1 MATLS
6 FSFFST
12 LPRQHLHWNFYP
24 NMKVMQLQEL
34 KLKNKWVLMAVSK
47 EGTPEGITEE
57 LSETEVV
64 GTGKKTGKTSKRA
77 PVSSRRKRVV
87 EALDDDPVND
97 EEAENTSGSIEEP
110 KKTRRRTRKK
120 KETVESSYG
129 DSISNMEGNVT
140 DEEAV
145 TEPESSEKPK
155 KTRRTRKKK
164 ETVESSFEGSML
176 GVEGN
181 VTDEEGLPTSGSS
194 EEPIEKRKRTSKK
207 AASSSS
213 SLEKEPI
220 QKVTRRRRKKVNN
233 LEDDGSQSELS
244 DVEEELHV
252 ANVDA
257 NSEEELDLDKDGGED
272 ISFTYG
278 WPPLVCCFGAAQ
290 HAFVPSGRPANR
302 LVDHEW
308 HERMKDAL
316 WDPEKFIRAPGG
328 CPSNVA
334 VALASLGGKVAFMG
348 KLGDDDFG
356 QSLVYFMNINKVQ
369 TRSVRLDSKRATAIT
384 HMKIGK
390 RGGLRMTTTKPCA
403 EDSLLKSEI
412 NIDVLKEAKMFYF
425 NTFSLLDPNMR
436 LTALRATKISKK
448 LGGVV
453 FYDLNLPS
461 PLWES
466 GEKAKTFI
474 QQAWNLADIIE
485 VTKQELEF
493 LCGIEPSE
501 RFDTKDNDRSKFT
514 HYPPEVI
521 TPLWHENLKILFV
534 TNGTSKIH
542 YYTKEHNGSV
552 LGLEDVPL
560 SPYTSDMSASGDGI
574 IAGIIRMLT
583 VQPHLMTDKGYL
595 ERTLKYAISCGVV
608 DQWLQARRLGYP
620 PKEGMEDDVVPDDHG
635 IKSVTER
642 EYRTLVPVS

>member
-1 MATLS
+1 MAALS

-12 LPRQHLHWNFYP
+12 LPRQHLHWNFFP
-24 NMKVMQLQEL
+24 NMKVMQLQDL

-47 EGTPEGITEE
+47 EGTPEDI
-57 LSETEVV
+57 
-64 GTGKKTGKTSKRA
+64 KTGRTSKRA
-77 PVSSRRKRVV
+77 PVSSRRKKVV
-87 EALDDDPVND
+87 DTSND
-97 EEAENTSGSIEEP
+97 EEAENTSGSVEEP
-110 KKTRRRTRKK
+110 KKTRGRTRKK
-120 KETVESSYG
+120 KETVESSIG
-129 DSISNMEGNVT
+129 DSISDVEGNIT
-140 DEEAV
+140 DGEAV
-145 TEPESSEKPK
+145 TEPESSMKPK

-164 ETVESSFEGSML
+164 ETVERFFEDSMSDM
-176 GVEGN
+176 EGN
-181 VTDEEGLPTSGSS
+181 VTDEEALPTSGSS
-194 EEPIEKRKRTSKK
+194 EEPVEKRKRTSKK
-207 AASSSS
+207 ASSSS
-213 SLEKEPI
+213 SLEKEPT
-220 QKVTRRRRKKVNN
+220 QKVTRRRRKKVDN
-233 LEDDGSQSELS
+233 LEDEGSQTELS
-244 DVEEELHV
+244 DIEEELHV

-257 NSEEELDLDKDGGED
+257 DSDEELDFDKDGGED

-290 HAFVPSGRPANR
+290 HAFVPSGRPSNR

-308 HERMKDAL
+308 HERMKDAM

-328 CPSNVA
+328 CSSNVA

-369 TRSVRLDSKRATAIT
+369 TRSVRLDSKKATAVT

-436 LTALRATKISKK
+436 LTTLRATKISKK
-448 LGGVV
+448 LGGVI

-466 GEKAKTFI
+466 SDKAKTFI
-474 QQAWNLADIIE
+474 QQAWDLADIIE

-521 TPLWHENLKILFV
+521 APLWHENLKVLFV

-560 SPYTSDMSASGDGI
+560 TPYTSDMSASGDGI

>member
-1 MATLS
+1 MAALS
-6 FSFFST
+6 FSFFTT

-24 NMKVMQLQEL
+24 NMKVMQLQDL
-34 KLKNKWVLMAVSK
+34 KLKHRWVLMAVSK
-47 EGTPEGITEE
+47 EGTPEGMNEE
-57 LSETEVV
+57 LSETELVV
-64 GTGKKTGKTSKRA
+64 ARKNTGRTSKRA
-77 PVSSRRKRVV
+77 PVSSRRKKAV
-87 EALDDDPVND
+87 ETSDDDRVND
-97 EEAENTSGSIEEP
+97 EEAKSTLGSAEEP
-110 KKTRRRTRKK
+110 KRTRRRTQKK
-120 KETVESSYG
+120 KETVESSFG
-129 DSISNMEGNVT
+129 DSISDVEGNVT

-145 TEPESSEKPK
+145 TEPELSGKPK

-164 ETVESSFEGSML
+164 ETVESSFDDSVSD
-176 GVEGN
+176 VEGN
-181 VTDEEGLPTSGSS
+181 VTDEEALPVSASIKGSV
-194 EEPIEKRKRTSKK
+194 ELRKRTPKK
-207 AASSSS
+207 AASSFS
-213 SLEKEPI
+213 SLEKEPT
-220 QKVTRRRRKKVNN
+220 QMVTRRRRKKVNN
-233 LEDDGSQSELS
+233 LEDEGSQTDLS
-244 DVEEELHV
+244 DIEEELHF

-257 NSEEELDLDKDGGED
+257 DSEEELDFDKDDGED

-290 HAFVPSGRPANR
+290 HAFVPSGRPSNR

-308 HERMKDAL
+308 HERMKDAI
-316 WDPEKFIRAPGG
+316 WDPEKFVRAPGG
-328 CPSNVA
+328 CSSNVA

-356 QSLVYFMNINKVQ
+356 QSLIYFMNINKVQ
-369 TRSVRLDSKRATAIT
+369 TRSVRLDKR
-384 HMKIGK
+384 
-390 RGGLRMTTTKPCA
+390 GLRMTTTKPCA

-436 LTALRATKISKK
+436 LTTLRATKISKK

-466 GEKAKTFI
+466 SEKAKTFI

-521 TPLWHENLKILFV
+521 APLWHENLKILFV

-552 LGLEDVPL
+552 LGMEDVPL
-560 SPYTSDMSASGDGI
+560 SPYTSDMSAAGDGI

-595 ERTLKYAISCGVV
+595 ERSLKYAISCGVV

>member
-1 MATLS
+1 MAALS

-24 NMKVMQLQEL
+24 NMKVMQLQDL
-34 KLKNKWVLMAVSK
+34 GHKNKWVLMAISK
-47 EGTPEGITEE
+47 EGSPEAIAKE
-57 LSETEVV
+57 LSKTEVF
-64 GTGKKTGKTSKRA
+64 GAGKKTARISKRT
-77 PVSSRRKRVV
+77 PVMARRKKVV
-87 EALDDDPVND
+87 ETSNDDPVNA
-97 EEAENTSGSIEEP
+97 EEAENTSGSTEEP
-110 KKTRRRTRKK
+110 KKTQRRTRKK
-120 KETVESSYG
+120 KEIVESSFG
-129 DSISNMEGNVT
+129 DSISDAEGNVT
-140 DEEAV
+140 DAEAV
-145 TEPESSEKPK
+145 TEPESSVKPK

-164 ETVESSFEGSML
+164 ETAESTFEDSL
-176 GVEGN
+176 SDVEGN
-181 VTDEEGLPTSGSS
+181 VTDEEALPTSGSS
-194 EEPIEKRKRTSKK
+194 EGSMEVRKRTSKK
-207 AASSSS
+207 AVSSSS
-213 SLEKEPI
+213 SLEKEPA
-220 QKVTRRRRKKVNN
+220 QKVTRRRRKKVYD
-233 LEDDGSQSELS
+233 LEDEGSQTEIS
-244 DVEEELHV
+244 DIEEELHV
-252 ANVDA
+252 ANIDA
-257 NSEEELDLDKDGGED
+257 DSEEELDFDGGED
-272 ISFTYG
+272 ISFSYG

-290 HAFVPSGRPANR
+290 HAFVPSGRPSNR
-302 LVDHEW
+302 LIDHEW
-308 HERMKDAL
+308 HERMKDAI
-316 WDPEKFIRAPGG
+316 WDPEKFTRSPGG
-328 CPSNVA
+328 CSSNVA

-369 TRSVRLDSKRATAIT
+369 TRSVRLDSKKATAIT

-390 RGGLRMTTTKPCA
+390 RGGLRMSTTKPSA

-436 LTALRATKISKK
+436 LTTLRATKISKK

-453 FYDLNLPS
+453 FYDVNLPF

-466 GEKAKTFI
+466 GDKAKTFI
-474 QQAWNLADIIE
+474 QQAWDLADIIE

-493 LCGIEPSE
+493 LCGIKPSE

-521 TPLWHENLKILFV
+521 APLWHENLKVLFV

-542 YYTKEHNGSV
+542 YYTKEHNGAV

-560 SPYTSDMSASGDGI
+560 TPYTSDMSASGDGI

-642 EYRTLVPVS
+642 EYRTLVPIS

>member
-1 MATLS
+1 
-6 FSFFST
+6 
-12 LPRQHLHWNFYP
+12 
-24 NMKVMQLQEL
+24 MKVMQLHDL

-47 EGTPEGITEE
+47 EGTPEGITEK

-64 GTGKKTGKTSKRA
+64 GARKKTGRTSKRA
-77 PVSSRRKRVV
+77 PVFFGFSLETS
-87 EALDDDPVND
+87 DDDPVNA
-97 EEAENTSGSIEEP
+97 EEAENTLESVGEP
-110 KKTRRRTRKK
+110 KKTQRRTRKK
-120 KETVESSYG
+120 KETVKSSFS
-129 DSISNMEGNVT
+129 DSMSDVEGNVT
-140 DEEAV
+140 DEEAI

-164 ETVESSFEGSML
+164 VTAESSFEDSIL
-176 GVEGN
+176 SDVEGN
-181 VTDEEGLPTSGSS
+181 VTDEEALPTSASSKGS
-194 EEPIEKRKRTSKK
+194 IELRKQASMK
-207 AASSSS
+207 AVSSSS
-213 SLEKEPI
+213 SLEKEPT

-233 LEDDGSQSELS
+233 IEDEGSQTEHS
-244 DVEEELHV
+244 DIEEGLHI
-252 ANVDA
+252 ANVDDD
-257 NSEEELDLDKDGGED
+257 SEEELVFYKDGGED

-290 HAFVPSGRPANR
+290 HAFVPSGRPSNR
-302 LVDHEW
+302 IVDHEW
-308 HERMKDAL
+308 HERMKDAI
-316 WDPEKFIRAPGG
+316 WDPEKLIRAPGG
-328 CPSNVA
+328 CSSNVA

-369 TRSVRLDSKRATAIT
+369 TRSVHLDSKRATAIT
-384 HMKIGK
+384 HMEIGK
-390 RGGLRMTTTKPCA
+390 RGGLRMTTTKRCA

-425 NTFSLLDPNMR
+425 NSFSLLDPNMR
-436 LTALRATKISKK
+436 LTTLRATKISKK

-474 QQAWNLADIIE
+474 QEARNLADIIE

-521 TPLWHENLKILFV
+521 APLWHENLKVLLV

-542 YYTKEHNGSV
+542 YYTKEHNGAV
-552 LGLEDVPL
+552 LGMEDVPL
-560 SPYTSDMSASGDGI
+560 TPYTSDMSASGDGI